1 METPK
6 RSIAKTISWRV
17 VATIITGGVTYFRTG
32 RLDFAV
38 TVGLADTG
46 VKFFTDD
53 AHERIWTRISYGK
66 VRPQIEDDL
75 TCARKRGNPWR

>member
-17 VATIITGGVTYFRTG
+17 AATIITGVVTYILTG

-38 TVGLADTG
+38 TVGLADTL
-46 VKFFTDD
+46 VKFFIYYI
-53 AHERIWTRISYGK
+53 HERMWARISYGK
-66 VRPQIEDDL
+66 VRPLDYEI
-75 TCARKRGNPWR
+75 